1 MNKLW
6 GKRLKNSSRPAARL
20 LNSFKWIH
28 LDSVHIFARTV
39 CPVCTVSY
47 CWCVSCV
54 RVGWTHWK
62 LSSTD
67 HKQILQVVAMWWLN
81 LVFFS
86 TLQSSAGSSHVLS
99 LPAALQKSCS
109 SESTRVVRMK
119 LKMLTLEKNFYGDMK
134 IRAGKEFIWKL
145 SSRPAEDWNV
155 VCADHKVS
163 LIKLPW
169 QLRPPPV
176 SSLPREQRNHKFVIF
191 PPKPNLSFT

>member
-1 MNKLW
+1 M
-6 GKRLKNSSRPAARL
+6 S
-20 LNSFKWIH
+20 
-28 LDSVHIFARTV
+28 SVHSKLLLMCIM
-39 CPVCTVSY
+39 C
-47 CWCVSCV
+47 SC
-54 RVGWTHWK
+54 GLNALETELDWPQANP
-62 LSSTD
+62 SSCC
-67 HKQILQVVAMWWLN
+67 HVVIKPGL
-81 LVFFS
+81 LFHI
-86 TLQSSAGSSHVLS
+86 TGRLQSSAGSSHVLS

-134 IRAGKEFIWKL
+134 TRAGKEFIWKL